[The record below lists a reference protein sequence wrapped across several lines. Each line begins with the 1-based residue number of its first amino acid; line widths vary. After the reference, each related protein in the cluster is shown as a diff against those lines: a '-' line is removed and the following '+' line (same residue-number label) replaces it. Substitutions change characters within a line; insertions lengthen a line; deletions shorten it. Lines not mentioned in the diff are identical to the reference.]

1 LREAA
6 SRSARPGR
14 GGARLALLLAS
25 GVATPLAAQVPPQPT
40 REQVQPPRP
49 KEEDRSPPQLTT
61 EGGVEQSPCA
71 LADPSFAGIEFTL
84 RGATFENLRGLPAE
98 ALEPA
103 WRPYEGK
110 VQKLA
115 AICAIRDRAA
125 AILRDAGYIAAI
137 EIPEQRI
144 PDGVVRFDVLMA
156 KLVSVRV
163 RGDAGRS
170 ERIIA
175 HTLAPLTRREVFNT
189 EEAERALLLA
199 GDLPGFDVR
208 LALKS
213 AGGARGEVVGEVSVR
228 RLPARI
234 DANIQNYGSRSLG
247 RFGGLVRAELFG
259 LTGQGDRTSLTFFT
273 TSDFDEQQT
282 VQAAHEFRIGGDGL
296 TLGGDVT
303 LSWARPDIG
312 LAGINLRARTL
323 LATALLRYPF
333 VRSRRL
339 SLWGGFGFEAVDQKV
354 SFNGLPLSRDQMRVA
369 LARLDFE
376 AADGAS
382 FARAGGY
389 SPAEPRWRLSGTIEA
404 RRGLDGLGASE
415 DCGPALL
422 RCIAPG
428 AVALSRLEGDPS
440 ATVLRGEAL
449 AEFRP
454 IPDIAFALGARGQYA
469 GTPLLAFEEYSAG
482 NYTVGRGYD
491 PGTLLGD
498 KGIGFQAELR
508 FGSIVPRTPE
518 SLAWQPY
525 IFADAAWVSNED
537 RLFPLAG
544 RQHLASV
551 GGGIRAGWGDR
562 ARIDATIAVP
572 LVRAGLQ
579 TGKGDPR
586 LLLSF
591 TTSIRPWSFR

>member
-1 LREAA
+1 MREAA

-14 GGARLALLLAS
+14 GGASLAFLLAS
-25 GVATPLAAQVPPQPT
+25 GVASPLAGQAPLQPT

-49 KEEDRSPPQLTT
+49 KEERRPPQLTT

-71 LADPSFAGIEFTL
+71 LADPAYSSIEFTL
-84 RGATFENLRGLPAE
+84 RGAEFENLRGLPAD

-110 VQKLA
+110 PQNLA
-115 AICAIRDRAA
+115 ILCAIRDSAA

-144 PDGVVRFDVLMA
+144 SDGIVRFDVLMA
-156 KLVSVRV
+156 KLVSIRV
-163 RGDAGRS
+163 RGDGGRS

-175 HTLAPLTRREVFNT
+175 RTLDPLTRREVFNS

-199 GDLPGFDVR
+199 GDIPGFDVR
-208 LALKS
+208 LALRS
-213 AGGARGEVVGEVSVR
+213 AGGARGEVVGEVTVR
-228 RLPARI
+228 RLPALI
-234 DANIQNYGSRSLG
+234 DLNVQNYGSHSLG
-247 RFGGLVRAELFG
+247 RFGGLARAQLFG
-259 LTGQGDRTSLTFFT
+259 LTGLGDRTSLTIFT
-273 TSDFDEQQT
+273 TSDFGEQQT
-282 VQAAHEFRIGGDGL
+282 LQAAHEFRIGGDGL

-312 LAGINLRARTL
+312 LAGVDLRARTL
-323 LATALLRYPF
+323 LATAEARYPF
-333 VRSRRL
+333 VRRQGF
-339 SLWGGFGFEAVDQKV
+339 SLWAGLGFELIDQEV
-354 SFNGLPLSRDQMRVA
+354 TFNDLPLTRDEMRVA

-376 AADGAS
+376 AADKAS
-382 FARAGGY
+382 VARAGGY
-389 SPAEPRWRLSGTIEA
+389 SPAEPRWRLSGRVEA
-404 RRGLDGLGASE
+404 RRGLNGLGASE
-415 DCGPALL
+415 GCGPALA

-454 IPDIAFALGARGQYA
+454 DPVLAFAFGVRGQYA
-469 GTPLLAFEEYSAG
+469 GEPLLAFEEYSAG

-498 KGIGFQAELR
+498 KGIGFQAEIR
-508 FGSIVPRTPE
+508 FGSIVPGA
-518 SLAWQPY
+518 SNDVAWQPY
-525 IFADAAWVSNED
+525 VFADAAWVSNED
-537 RLFPLAG
+537 RLFPIAG
-544 RQHLASV
+544 RQRLASI
-551 GGGIRAGWGDR
+551 GGGVRAAWGDR
-562 ARIDATIAVP
+562 ARLEAAIAVP

-579 TGKGDPR
+579 AEKGDPR
-586 LLLSF
+586 LLLSL

>member
-1 LREAA
+1 L
-6 SRSARPGR
+6 
-14 GGARLALLLAS
+14 
-25 GVATPLAAQVPPQPT
+25 PLSAQVPPQPT

-49 KEEDRSPPQLTT
+49 RDEGRPPPQLTT
-61 EGGVEQSPCA
+61 EGGVGQSPCP
-71 LADPSFAGIEFTL
+71 LADPAYANLEFTL
-84 RGATFENLRGLPAE
+84 QGVRFDNLRGLPPE

-103 WRPYEGK
+103 WRPYAGK
-110 VQKLA
+110 SQKLA
-115 AICAIRDRAA
+115 AICAIRDKAA
-125 AILRDAGYIAAI
+125 AILTDSGYIAAI

-144 PDGVVRFDVLMA
+144 ADGIVRFDVLMA

-175 HTLAPLTRREVFNT
+175 RTLDPLTRREVFNVG
-189 EEAERALLLA
+189 EAERALLLA

-213 AGGARGEVVGEVSVR
+213 AGGARGEVVGEVTVR
-228 RLPARI
+228 RLPAQI
-234 DANIQNYGSRSLG
+234 DANVQNYGSRSLG

-259 LTGQGDRTSLTFFT
+259 LTGLGDRTSFTAFT
-273 TSDFDEQQT
+273 TIDFDEQQT

-296 TLGGDVT
+296 TLGGDLT

-323 LATALLRYPF
+323 LATALLKYPF

-339 SLWGGFGFEAVDQKV
+339 SVWGGLGFEAVDQKV
-354 SFNGLPLSRDQMRVA
+354 SFNGLPLNRDEMRVA
-369 LARLDFE
+369 LARLEVE
-376 AADGAS
+376 AAHGPS
-382 FARAGGY
+382 FVRAGGY
-389 SPAEPRWRLSGTIEA
+389 SPAEPRWRLSATLEL

-415 DCGPALL
+415 DCGPALV

-454 IPDIAFALGARGQYA
+454 SPDIAVALGARGQYA

-498 KGIGFQAELR
+498 KGIGFQAEFR
-508 FGSIVPRTPE
+508 FGSIVPRTAK
-518 SLAWQPY
+518 SVAWQPY
-525 IFADAAWVSNED
+525 LFADAAWVSNED
-537 RLFPLAG
+537 RLFPFAG
-544 RQHLASV
+544 RRRLASV
-551 GGGIRAGWGDR
+551 GGGVRAAFGDS
-562 ARIDATIAVP
+562 ARVDAVIAVP

-579 TGKGDPR
+579 TEKADPR
-586 LLLSF
+586 LLVSF

>member
-1 LREAA
+1 MREAA

-14 GGARLALLLAS
+14 RGARIALLLAS
-25 GVATPLAAQVPPQPT
+25 GVASPLAAQVPLQPT

-49 KEEDRSPPQLTT
+49 REERRPPQLTT

-71 LADPSFAGIEFTL
+71 LADPAYSGIEFTL
-84 RGATFENLRGLPAE
+84 RGAAFENLRGLAAE

-110 VQKLA
+110 PQSIAVL
-115 AICAIRDRAA
+115 CAIRDSAA

-144 PDGVVRFDVLMA
+144 SDGIVRFDVLMA
-156 KLVSVRV
+156 RLVSIRV
-163 RGDAGRS
+163 RGDGGRS
-170 ERIIA
+170 ERTIA
-175 HTLAPLTRREVFNT
+175 RTLDPLTRREVFNS

-208 LALKS
+208 LALRS
-213 AGGARGEVVGEVSVR
+213 AGGARGEVVGEVTVR
-228 RLPARI
+228 RLPAQI
-234 DANIQNYGSRSLG
+234 DLNVQNYGSRSLG
-247 RFGGLVRAELFG
+247 RFGGLARAQLFG
-259 LTGQGDRTSLTFFT
+259 LTGLGDRTSLTAFT
-273 TSDFDEQQT
+273 TSDFGEQQT

-296 TLGGDVT
+296 SLGGDVT

-312 LAGINLRARTL
+312 LPGVDLRARTL
-323 LATALLRYPF
+323 LATAQAGYPF
-333 VRSRRL
+333 VRRQAF
-339 SLWGGFGFEAVDQKV
+339 SLWGGLGFELIDQKV
-354 SFNGLPLSRDQMRVA
+354 TFNDLPLTRDEMRVA
-369 LARLDFE
+369 LARLAFE
-376 AADGAS
+376 TADKAS

-389 SPAEPRWRLSGTIEA
+389 SPAEPRWRLSGTLEL

-415 DCGPALL
+415 DCGPALA

-454 IPDIAFALGARGQYA
+454 DPVLAFALGARGQYA
-469 GTPLLAFEEYSAG
+469 GEPLLAFEEYSAG

-498 KGIGFQAELR
+498 RGIGFQAEVR
-508 FGSIVPRTPE
+508 FGSIVPSGPNHV
-518 SLAWQPY
+518 AWQPY
-525 IFADAAWVSNED
+525 VFADAAWVSNED
-537 RLFPLAG
+537 RLFPIAG
-544 RQHLASV
+544 RQRLASI
-551 GGGIRAGWGDR
+551 GGGIRAAWGDR
-562 ARIDATIAVP
+562 ARLEAAIAVP

-579 TGKGDPR
+579 TEKGDPR
-586 LLLSF
+586 LLLSL